1 MEDGYRFIRYNLFIV
16 NINTLTPSQHSI
28 ELHEVCDQLRR
39 MGYAQSKRIRIYGQE
54 FEAVSNPFP
63 NGDGIAIRAF
73 SKRETQA
80 RTLQLP
86 LPVVQM
92 VNETKTKKSS
102 LAVSQAMVSDPLRG
116 AYLCIAMSTISPIS
130 WV

>member
-1 MEDGYRFIRYNLFIV
+1 MPCFIRYNVFTV
-16 NINTLTPSQHSI
+16 NINLLAPSQHSI
-28 ELHEVCDQLRR
+28 ELIEVCDQLQK
-39 MGYAQSKRIRIYGQE
+39 MGYAESKRIRIYGQE

-92 VNETKTKKSS
+92 VTRQKRKKV
-102 LAVSQAMVSDPLRG
+102 A
-116 AYLCIAMSTISPIS
+116 
-130 WV
+130 

>member
-1 MEDGYRFIRYNLFIV
+1 VLPVENGYRFIRYNRFTV
-16 NINTLTPSQHSI
+16 NINTLTPSQQSI

-73 SKRETQA
+73 SKRETQE

-92 VNETKTKKSS
+92 VKRQKRKKV
-102 LAVSQAMVSDPLRG
+102 A
-116 AYLCIAMSTISPIS
+116 
-130 WV
+130 